1 MNIFR
6 SLYEKL
12 PVGVRSRLRSL
23 APEELRRWYAHR
35 RTDVYLI
42 SYPKCGRTWLRL
54 MIGRAIVE
62 HYSLPQNEDLLLL
75 RWKSSPHPDL
85 PMITVVHEDRPM
97 LKTSQE
103 LETSK
108 EKFRD
113 KKVIFLAR
121 DPRDVIVSSYFE
133 MKKRGELFGE
143 NPYED
148 RKAVFEGELSEFI
161 EQTRGGFD
169 TILRYYNIW
178 AASRDI
184 PQGFLLVRYEDMK
197 RNPSEVLRR
206 VLDFLGLQFI
216 TEATLQEAVRYASFE
231 NMRKM
236 EREGNFQSGVLN
248 PAQKSDEDSYK
259 TRKGKVGGYS
269 DYLTVDQIQ
278 HLNNKM
284 QNDLSAFF
292 GYGMSNDNLQTTV
305 IL

>member
-23 APEELRRWYAHR
+23 APKELRRWYAHR

-54 MIGRAIVE
+54 MIGRSIVA

-97 LKTSQE
+97 LKTPQE

-143 NPYED
+143 NPYEA

-161 EQTRGGFD
+161 DQTRGGFD

-178 AASRDI
+178 ADNRDI

-197 RNPSEVLRR
+197 RNPAREMRKA
-206 VLDFLGLQFI
+206 LDFLGLGPVGDD
-216 TEATLQEAVRYASFE
+216 TLQEAVRYASFE

-259 TRKGKVGGYS
+259 TRKGKVGGYI
-269 DYLTVDQIQ
+269 DYLTEDQIQ
-278 HLNNKM
+278 HLNDKM
-284 QNDLSAFF
+284 QDLSAYF
-292 GYGMSNDNLQTTV
+292 GYGKPNDNLQTTG